1 MNKEKKEFINALIVP
16 LGFVFL
22 LWAIKIMETISGIS
36 LSEYGLEP
44 RTLKGLR
51 GIFTM
56 PLLHADFSHL
66 ISNTLAVV
74 VLLFGLYIFYK
85 EFATQ
90 LFLLFYLFSGI
101 AAWIIGTS
109 GSVHIGASGLV
120 YALAWFHI
128 LSGLIKQNKPQLAFS
143 LIVIFLYGG
152 VIWGIFPQLQSS
164 PTISWQGHLGGAITG
179 FVFAIYYKRKAIS
192 IMNQEPSQEE
202 EEDELSDENPYWLDY
217 GHHQDIKKGE
227 ETKAEDI
234 KYLDS
239 EEEEKEIKEEEN
251 KEKEKPEEKFKYTYK
266 E

>member
-1 MNKEKKEFINALIVP
+1 MNKEKKDFINALIVP

-22 LWAIKIMETISGIS
+22 LWAIKIMETLSGIS

-66 ISNTLAVV
+66 ISNTLACFI
-74 VLLFGLYIFYK
+74 LSFGLYIFYK
-85 EFATQ
+85 EFATK

-101 AAWIIGTS
+101 GAWIIGTS
-109 GSVHIGASGLV
+109 GSIHIGASGLV

-128 LSGLIKQNKPQLAFS
+128 LSGLIKRNKPQLAFS

-152 VIWGIFPQLQSS
+152 VIWGIFPEFQPS
-164 PTISWQGHLGGAITG
+164 PRISWQGHLGGAITG

-192 IMNQEPSQEE
+192 IIPQEPIQEE
-202 EEDELSDENPYWLDY
+202 EEDELSDENPYWLEY
-217 GHHQDIKKGE
+217 GHHKDIKKGE
-227 ETKAEDI
+227 ENKAEEVKEIEEI
-234 KYLDS
+234 KEI
-239 EEEEKEIKEEEN
+239 EEVKIEQEKEIKE
-251 KEKEKPEEKFKYTYK
+251 EEKFKYTYK